1 MIGAAAQSAAQV
13 IPVRMGDL
21 VVSKAPHDI
30 LTVVGLGSC
39 IAVVMIAPLKR
50 AAALAHVV
58 LPEVKMTGGREAPAG
73 KFADSAIPAM
83 LAELR
88 KLRVKPEDLY
98 AVLVGGATMF
108 GHSKGSKLAGVGD
121 RNAAASREML
131 AKSGIGISDEDV
143 GGCNGRSIQVFVG
156 EGRVVSKSGMED
168 AHELKGSKKPMQV
181 KVSAILSDSDPE
193 PFPADI
199 WNIDTG
205 AQTDIRHTQ

>member
-21 VVSKAPHDI
+21 VVSKSPGDV

-39 IAVVMIAPLKR
+39 VAVVLIAPVKR

-73 KFADSAIPAM
+73 KFADSAVPAM
-83 LAELR
+83 LEELR

-121 RNAAASREML
+121 RNAEASREVL
-131 AKSGIGISDEDV
+131 GKFGIGVASEDV
-143 GGCNGRSIQVFVG
+143 GGTNGRSVQVSVG
-156 EGRVVSKSGMED
+156 DGKVISKSGMEE
-168 AHELKGSKKPMQV
+168 AHELRGSDKPLQV
-181 KVSAILSDSDPE
+181 KVSPMVSDSDPE

-199 WNIDTG
+199 WNIDNG
-205 AQTDIRHTQ
+205 AQTDVRTTQ